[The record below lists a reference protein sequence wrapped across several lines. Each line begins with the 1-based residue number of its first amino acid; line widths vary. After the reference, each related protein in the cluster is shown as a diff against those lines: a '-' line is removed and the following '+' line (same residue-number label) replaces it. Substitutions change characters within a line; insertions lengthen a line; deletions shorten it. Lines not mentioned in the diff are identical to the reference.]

1 MTIFSRIVLCLSVAL
16 CLPSYAQTGPSDT
29 ERDKLTFAELMAEEA
44 AQVSSVHNRYFMPV
58 GSVAATKHVLS
69 ATLIIP
75 EAEGW
80 SFGTFPGASVQMFT
94 SGDRLIPVKRDII
107 RAGNPF
113 GWNITFS
120 PGRTWSESGD
130 NGLSR
135 ASFPFVLTKK
145 WPESAHNGLATFLFD
160 DETASPL
167 VVQFS
172 SKFYNS
178 DAWGRLPFSL
188 IRGKVKD
195 RDRVEAEYM
204 LEMEQRL
211 PTRSLTEL
219 AEKFGSRGRETLR
232 LWPESENESVS
243 GVLIGSVL
251 YVGDC
256 PTRFGPYP
264 YCDEMRHSVYSM
276 IKSLN
281 NLIAILRLAHKYGDE
296 VFDQKIKD
304 YASTF
309 VSKEATFADA
319 LNMTISGDF
328 HYNSRTANLLAR
340 AMDNFLKSKEGPDAD
355 IWAMILEEVFRPI
368 GVFHSPVIPTYVSV
382 GSDGG
387 PSLSEGI
394 FPTYHDIAKISL
406 LLQNG
411 GQHRDEQ
418 LLSAKKIREALYRTE
433 IRGAPAPNVHNAG
446 VSYYMSLWQVPIELD
461 KCTINVSM
469 MSGVGGKIAVL
480 LPSGAVAFFVRNS
493 KGKNFVRE
501 LTVAVNSLRSECQ

>member
-1 MTIFSRIVLCLSVAL
+1 MIFSRIVLWLSVVL
-16 CLPSYAQTGPSDT
+16 CLPSYAQIGPSDT
-29 ERDKLTFAELMAEEA
+29 ERDRLTFAELMAEEA
-44 AQVSSVHNRYFMPV
+44 AQVSSVHNGYFMPV
-58 GSVAATKHVLS
+58 GSVAAAKHVLS

-75 EAEGW
+75 ETEGW

-94 SGDRLIPVKRDII
+94 SGDRLIPVNRDII

-130 NGLSR
+130 KGLSR

-172 SKFYNS
+172 GKFS
-178 DAWGRLPFSL
+178 DMDTWVRLPFSL

-195 RDRVEAEYM
+195 RDRLEAEYL

-219 AEKFGSRGRETLR
+219 AEKFGSRGREALR

-243 GVLIGSVL
+243 GVVIGSVL

-276 IKSLN
+276 VKSLN

-304 YASTF
+304 YTYTF

-319 LNMTISGDF
+319 LNMTINGKF
-328 HYNSRTANLLAR
+328 NYNDGVADLLAR
-340 AMDNFLKSKEGPDAD
+340 AMDSFFKSKEGSDAH
-355 IWAMILEEVFRPI
+355 IWAMVLEEVFRPI
-368 GVFHSPVIPTYVSV
+368 GVFHSPVIPTY
-382 GSDGG
+382 GG
-387 PSLSEGI
+387 TSLSEGI

-411 GQHRDEQ
+411 GRHRNEQ
-418 LLSAKKIREALYRTE
+418 LLSARKIREALYRTE

-446 VSYYMSLWQVPIELD
+446 VSYFMSLWQVPIELD

-469 MSGVGGKIAVL
+469 MSGVGGKISVL
-480 LPSGAVAFFVRNS
+480 LPSGAVAFYVRNS

-501 LTVAVNSLRSECQ
+501 LTVAVNSLRPECQ